1 MTNFLKYISMGFASI
16 GEGFYT
22 IANAFNPSRYD
33 AIRTYDDVKKR
44 YEDIKKRYGDIKK
57 EPYKPEIKIDSSGAS
72 TWVNIAEYFLSDEGR
87 EELKK
92 MSEFAKRHIEKKND

>member
-33 AIRTYDDVKKR
+33 AIKTYDDVKKR
-44 YEDIKKRYGDIKK
+44 YEDIKKK
-57 EPYKPEIKIDSSGAS
+57 PYKPEIKIDSSGAS
-72 TWVNIAEYFLSDEGR
+72 TWVNDAEYFLSDEGR

-92 MSEFAKRHIEKKND
+92 MSEFAKRQMEKPND

>member
-33 AIRTYDDVKKR
+33 AIKTYDDVKKR
-44 YEDIKKRYGDIKK
+44 YEDIKKK
-57 EPYKPEIKIDSSGAS
+57 PYKPEIKIDSSGAS

>member
-1 MTNFLKYISMGFASI
+1 MGFASI

-33 AIRTYDDVKKR
+33 AIKTYDDVKKR
-44 YEDIKKRYGDIKK
+44 YEDIKKK
-57 EPYKPEIKIDSSGAS
+57 PYKPEIKIDSSGAS

>member
-33 AIRTYDDVKKR
+33 AIKTYDDVKKR
-44 YEDIKKRYGDIKK
+44 YEDIKKK
-57 EPYKPEIKIDSSGAS
+57 PYKPEIKIDSSGAS
-72 TWVNIAEYFLSDEGR
+72 TWVNDAEYFLSDEGR

-92 MSEFAKRHIEKKND
+92 MSEFAKRHIEKLK

>member
-33 AIRTYDDVKKR
+33 AIKTYDDVKKR
-44 YEDIKKRYGDIKK
+44 YEDIKKK
-57 EPYKPEIKIDSSGAS
+57 PYKPEIKIDSSGAS

-92 MSEFAKRHIEKKND
+92 MSEFAKRHIEKLK